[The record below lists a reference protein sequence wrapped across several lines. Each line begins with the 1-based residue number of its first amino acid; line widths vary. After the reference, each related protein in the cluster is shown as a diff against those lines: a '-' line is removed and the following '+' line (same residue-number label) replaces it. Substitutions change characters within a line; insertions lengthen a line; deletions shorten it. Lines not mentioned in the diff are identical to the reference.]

1 MVWMMVAM
9 AMVVVVDRRRF
20 LRRMSFCWVKVNVMV
35 ERILY
40 DGDIGYQLLIL
51 LQKMILSKYQ
61 YFKILKVYMLP
72 PPPPPTNQTIG

>member
-9 AMVVVVDRRRF
+9 AMVVVLDRGRF

-51 LQKMILSKYQ
+51 LQKMSLSKYQ